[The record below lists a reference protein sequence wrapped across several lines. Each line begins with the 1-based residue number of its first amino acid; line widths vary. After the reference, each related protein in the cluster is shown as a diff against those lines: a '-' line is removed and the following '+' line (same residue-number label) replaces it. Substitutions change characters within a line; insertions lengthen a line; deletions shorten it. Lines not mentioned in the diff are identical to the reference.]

1 LVQLRTG
8 HAPLR
13 KHLYDIQRVDS
24 PICEACNIEPET
36 VLHFLV
42 DCRKRDGHRLPL
54 TLALGRA
61 ARSVPVL
68 LSSPD
73 ALPPLFQ
80 YINQTQRFR
89 SVFGDL

>member
-8 HAPLR
+8 HAPLK
-13 KHLYDIQRVDS
+13 KHLYDIQRADS
-24 PICEACNIEPET
+24 PICDACEIEPET

-42 DCRKRDGHRLPL
+42 DCRKRVEHRLPL

-68 LSSPD
+68 LNSPE
-73 ALPPLFQ
+73 ALSPLFQ
-80 YINQTQRFR
+80 FIARTKRFK